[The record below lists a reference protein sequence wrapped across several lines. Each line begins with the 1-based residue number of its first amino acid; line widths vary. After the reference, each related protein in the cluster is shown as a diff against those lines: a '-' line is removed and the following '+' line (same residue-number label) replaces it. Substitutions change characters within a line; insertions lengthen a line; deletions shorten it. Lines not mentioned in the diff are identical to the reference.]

1 MHLLIYIG
9 KRLLLLIPTL
19 IGISFISFSLV
30 RLLPGN
36 PVYFI
41 VGPYASPAEIER
53 VKSELGLDEP
63 IYKQYIIYMKDVMH
77 GDLGYAWRTSQ
88 PVAVDIKQRLPLT
101 FELATLS
108 LILTLVVAVPL
119 GVVSAVRSGSWIDNI
134 ARVIAVLGISMPIF
148 WMGLVLSYIFFF
160 KLHLAPSPTGI
171 LSFMIKPPPRVT
183 GMILVDSILAGNWA
197 AFKDAG
203 SHMMLPVITLALPM
217 IGSVTRMTRSSMLEV
232 LHSDYVRTAIAF
244 GLPQRTVIFRD
255 ALQNALLPVITVI
268 GVLYGFSL
276 GGAVLVEII
285 FSITGMGNYSFGSIM
300 NMDYAGVQGVILVIA
315 VIFVLINLIVDLL
328 YAMVD
333 PRIAYN

>member
-1 MHLLIYIG
+1 
-9 KRLLLLIPTL
+9 
-19 IGISFISFSLV
+19 
-30 RLLPGN
+30 
-36 PVYFI
+36 
-41 VGPYASPAEIER
+41 
-53 VKSELGLDEP
+53 
-63 IYKQYIIYMKDVMH
+63 
-77 GDLGYAWRTSQ
+77 
-88 PVAVDIKQRLPLT
+88 
-101 FELATLS
+101 
-108 LILTLVVAVPL
+108 
-119 GVVSAVRSGSWIDNI
+119 
-134 ARVIAVLGISMPIF
+134 
-148 WMGLVLSYIFFF
+148 
-160 KLHLAPSPTGI
+160 
-171 LSFMIKPPPRVT
+171 
-183 GMILVDSILAGNWA
+183 
-197 AFKDAG
+197 
-203 SHMMLPVITLALPM
+203 MMLPVITLALPM